1 MTKQLFTPKQFDLP
15 AHLILVPQFWAKDY
29 FIELDSRA
37 NTSIE
42 LIQSQWLLF
51 DHYTLITGFLGYPHL
66 LTILEFIKNL
76 RQKEIYF
83 LGTAGSLDERFNQP
97 LPLWCQEIHSTQILD
112 HFAPHTSYS
121 MKTPENTPI
130 PKVKGVTT
138 DIIQRE
144 TDHWLRE
151 QIQKG
156 ISFVEMEIFPLRVY
170 LGKPFHAMV
179 VTSDLLRES
188 GIDIFKD
195 KKSLQR
201 QFVNSYQLITQLIQE
216 NIPQITPINNNEVQS

>member
-1 MTKQLFTPKQFDLP
+1 MIKQLFTPKQFDLP

-29 FIELDSRA
+29 FIELQNHA
-37 NTSIE
+37 NTSID

-51 DHYTLITGFLGYPHL
+51 ENYTLITGFLGYPHI
-66 LTILEFIKNL
+66 LTILEFIKDI

-144 TDHWLRE
+144 TDQWLRE
-151 QIQKG
+151 QIHKG

-170 LGKPFHAMV
+170 LEKPFHALV

-188 GIDIFKD
+188 GIDVFKD
-195 KKSLQR
+195 KKALQR
-201 QFVNSYQLITQLIQE
+201 QFVNSYRLITQLIEE
-216 NIPQITPINNNEVQS
+216 NIPKTKPINNNEV